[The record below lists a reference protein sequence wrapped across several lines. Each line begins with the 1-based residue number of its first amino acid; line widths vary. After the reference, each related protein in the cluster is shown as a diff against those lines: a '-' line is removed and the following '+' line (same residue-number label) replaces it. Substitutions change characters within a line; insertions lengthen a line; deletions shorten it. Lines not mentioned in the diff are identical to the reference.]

1 MVKRF
6 RQSCNIQVSY
16 NTHSIPHHLHAPT
29 GKNQRY
35 LFQRKRHT
43 KREWGFGHHSI
54 FFLQMYC
61 LSFRS
66 TVRSAPYIL
75 LSTHESKK
83 AYFHNTPNHVVQII
97 KGNKPYKH
105 WTFSGWATL
114 EHRNMLM
121 FFLDIRLNITLAWFS
136 LTQQMQR
143 KVYMII
149 IWGCVPGLI
158 FAEHSFSKLETDCI
172 RVPQKS

>member
-1 MVKRF
+1 MNQESLFPQYTKSCCTDNKR
-6 RQSCNIQVSY
+6 QQ
-16 NTHSIPHHLHAPT
+16 
-29 GKNQRY
+29 
-35 LFQRKRHT
+35 
-43 KREWGFGHHSI
+43 
-54 FFLQMYC
+54 
-61 LSFRS
+61 
-66 TVRSAPYIL
+66 
-75 LSTHESKK
+75 
-83 AYFHNTPNHVVQII
+83 
-97 KGNKPYKH
+97 PYKH

-121 FFLDIRLNITLAWFS
+121 FFLDIRLNFTVAWFS

-172 RVPQKS
+172 RAQSIDQRNKSSCASDDTRAFTSFIAVLPYRCFLMQIFFTSHSFLHLLFICPVSFMNLREKNRTVYSSE